1 MSKKKKFKL
10 SSLHLK
16 MFSIGLLLT
25 GLLTGFASAPP
36 SVELGSIVFREKKGT
51 CYTNHIHRAI
61 ESKAAH
67 LPSNTL
73 KTFHNISIETS
84 KCFSS
89 GIPPLTHS
97 QIYHIA
103 TERASV
109 KVVTYLKLFCL
120 LLFFFV
126 VARSSLWKSLLIP

>member
-1 MSKKKKFKL
+1 ML
-10 SSLHLK
+10 S
-16 MFSIGLLLT
+16 IELLLT

-73 KTFHNISIETS
+73 KTFHNSSIDIF

-89 GIPPLTHS
+89 GIPHS
-97 QIYHIA
+97 HIHTFPHIV

-120 LLFFFV
+120 LLFFFFFAFFV
-126 VARSSLWKSLLIP
+126 VARISLWKSLLIP

>member
-1 MSKKKKFKL
+1 
-10 SSLHLK
+10 
-16 MFSIGLLLT
+16 MFSIELLLT

-73 KTFHNISIETS
+73 
-84 KCFSS
+84 
-89 GIPPLTHS
+89 P
-97 QIYHIA
+97 
-103 TERASV
+103 
-109 KVVTYLKLFCL
+109 KLFTAAASRYSDVSHL
-120 LLFFFV
+120 ESPTHTFTNV
-126 VARSSLWKSLLIP
+126 P